1 MLLKNLIKEIPKDR
15 KNISIAGISANSH
28 DVKKNF
34 IFFAIKGKKKMEKI
48 L

>member
-15 KNISIAGISANSH
+15 KNILIAGISANSH